1 MLIIA
6 VNKVYNMLGVI
17 KCYADSCYVYTM
29 EYSKVSSSKVRYLLV
44 KYILSI
50 TWGPIPKIHPL
61 YKQSE
66 KACKCFKT
74 RRYTENL

>member
-17 KCYADSCYVYTM
+17 KSYADSCYVYTM

-50 TWGPIPKIHPL
+50 T
-61 YKQSE
+61 
-66 KACKCFKT
+66 
-74 RRYTENL
+74 

>member
-1 MLIIA
+1 MHFFWCLVLSLIILQAGPMLIIA

-17 KCYADSCYVYTM
+17 KSYADSCYVYTM

-50 TWGPIPKIHPL
+50 T
-61 YKQSE
+61 
-66 KACKCFKT
+66 
-74 RRYTENL
+74 